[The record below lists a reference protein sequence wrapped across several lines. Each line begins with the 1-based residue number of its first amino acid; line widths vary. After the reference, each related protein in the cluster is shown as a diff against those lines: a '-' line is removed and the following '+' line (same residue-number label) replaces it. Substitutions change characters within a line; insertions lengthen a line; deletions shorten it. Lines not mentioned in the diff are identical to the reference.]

1 MKYPDSPRLPS
12 GLTGE
17 ILRCRRRPSSALHL
31 QHSNSNSSLG
41 LLPAWPCD
49 IWSVSFKLHAPGL
62 TTIEGSYNHTTA
74 ELCIDV
80 QPPRRRD
87 DVVVMGC
94 AKRVMQH
101 AFTCSLNA
109 SL

>member
-1 MKYPDSPRLPS
+1 MQDF
-12 GLTGE
+12 
-17 ILRCRRRPSSALHL
+17 RPNEDHLSNMRSALQYMLL